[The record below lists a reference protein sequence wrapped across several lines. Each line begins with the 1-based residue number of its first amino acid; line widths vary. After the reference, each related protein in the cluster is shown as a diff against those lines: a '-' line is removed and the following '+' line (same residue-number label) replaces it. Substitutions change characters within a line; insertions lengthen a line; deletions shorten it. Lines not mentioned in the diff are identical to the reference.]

1 MKKAIHS
8 VFEASEAR
16 KGQRNSCLSTKRSA
30 SPGKKTLYSLTMVA
44 PALAVGALGEVAEAA
59 QSPVN
64 LRAEELY
71 RNLQLSVCSN
81 DWNGALRAIA
91 PLIASA
97 GITPESRQQLIEYRR
112 QLEDLRAVR
121 AVYVNLPSC
130 QSSAQPIWSDRPV
143 ERTIIFAPEAQDIS
157 FEQLYAAFQGSICS
171 NDWAEALRV
180 IGPMIGSP
188 SISPEYRAQL
198 VQYRRQLEAWRA
210 SQAVFSGMAG
220 CAGGGVVWS

>member
-1 MKKAIHS
+1 M
-8 VFEASEAR
+8 
-16 KGQRNSCLSTKRSA
+16 KRS
-30 SPGKKTLYSLTMVA
+30 LYSLTMLA
-44 PALAVGALGEVAEAA
+44 PALAVGALGEAAEAA

-71 RNLQLSVCSN
+71 SNLQLSVCSN

-97 GITPESRQQLIEYRR
+97 GITPESRQQFVEFRH

-130 QSSAQPIWSDRPV
+130 QGSAQPLWSDSPPA
-143 ERTIIFAPEAQDIS
+143 ERTIVFAPEAQDIS

-171 NDWAEALRV
+171 NDWNEALRV

-188 SISPEYRAQL
+188 GISHEYRAQL

-210 SQAVFSGMAG
+210 SQAVFSEMEG
-220 CAGGGVVWS
+220 CSGGGVVWSDGVLG